1 MYKSQTE
8 RKENK
13 KTIIDVVLICDS
25 CASEFTK
32 SVNKSSAAILRANLH
47 HYCSHKCYGEARK
60 KGGLSYALAQET
72 CVKTYLDM
80 TQL

>member
-8 RKENK
+8 HKENK

-32 SVNKSSAAILRANLH
+32 SVNKLIMPSF
-47 HYCSHKCYGEARK
+47 
-60 KGGLSYALAQET
+60 ET
-72 CVKTYLDM
+72 
-80 TQL
+80 